1 VSGTVAGGKQRALG
15 RRSFGVYKGEKRVN
29 VTCHAGKRY
38 CQRILGFEERE
49 AKQHYKEHQEEI
61 KQKIMQLQEEGEL
74 IFTGTFSELPDCEYY
89 INGNIIMPCKDGAI
103 LTVYQAD
110 FGFDDK
116 LNSKIT
122 TELVEEIR
130 RLKKRY
136 QKEGERIAKRVE
148 RRQRDI
154 DLVDSDIANV
164 EKKLSRLKEKKEL
177 IERQLQLDKAQQDSI
192 LDDIRNLAYK
202 LCYSVN
208 FRMEMLAMRRG

>member
-1 VSGTVAGGKQRALG
+1 M
-15 RRSFGVYKGEKRVN
+15 N
-29 VTCHAGKRY
+29 VTCHAGTRY
-38 CQRILGFEERE
+38 CQRILGFEEKE
-49 AKQHYKEHQEEI
+49 AKKYYKDNKEELDP
-61 KQKIMQLQEEGEL
+61 KISKIQEEGEL
-74 IFTGTFSELPDCEYY
+74 IFTGAFGEFPECDYY
-89 INGNIIMPCKDGAI
+89 INGDIVMPCRDGAI
-103 LTVYQAD
+103 LTVYRAEY
-110 FGFDDK
+110 GFDDK
-116 LNSKIT
+116 LNDKIT
-122 TELVEEIR
+122 SELVKEIK

-164 EKKLSRLKEKKEL
+164 EKNLSRLKEKKEL